1 MGEGGSRHQLEAEE
15 GRGDG
20 GRGTRVSRWRIQVDQ
35 TDRKAG
41 SRDGR
46 QGGRAGEEQKAGK
59 SGRWR
64 RGADVKLKLPED
76 SEVMTESPKCNL
88 AQNKRETMLEETATD
103 LQSHSSTRL
112 SDYR

>member
-1 MGEGGSRHQLEAEE
+1 MASDITAVAMTAGGGIEVGEGGSRHQLEAEE
-15 GRGDG
+15 GWGDG

-46 QGGRAGEEQKAGK
+46 QWRRAGEEQRAGE

-64 RGADVKLKLPED
+64 RGADVDLKLHQD
-76 SEVMTESPKCNL
+76 RAVITESPECDL
-88 AQNKRETMLEETATD
+88 AQ
-103 LQSHSSTRL
+103 S
-112 SDYR
+112 